1 MAVILDLLD
10 TSIRL
15 LYEEKAIHSNG
26 FVFNTGN
33 EFVFGE
39 VAEKNYRTQP
49 REVNNKFWWQLGT
62 ESLQL
67 SFGPARHT
75 ADLVHQHLLSLS
87 QDASESNEIAL
98 AVSGSMSKEQLSLL
112 LGIIE
117 QCPFTAL
124 GIIHRSALLA
134 ANVSTHT
141 SILHLE
147 LQLHQAMI
155 VELERRDDSFSV
167 TGSSVIPGMG
177 WLQLKERYASVIAAN
192 FINQTRFDPRKQAH
206 TDQLLY
212 DQMPKLINELFKH
225 DEAVCE
231 IQGHVARLCSTDMQ
245 HITDELIVR
254 IKGIHQD
261 LDQRPVLLETPTST
275 LPGINQIPH
284 IISSTT
290 LKPSIINSIKLDPN
304 SLRLIK
310 AVPCTPAPMKKIPKP
325 IDEKLPKKTRPTH
338 WMDEHFTAH
347 PLGDGIIS
355 DNIRLHCIE
364 EDWFASQA
372 NQLTCNSNPVSKQAL
387 MPGDRLQ
394 FNEEVVVLINLRSDS

>member
-33 EFVFGE
+33 EFIFGE

-117 QCPFTAL
+117 QCPMTAL

-167 TGSSVIPGMG
+167 NGYSVIHGMG
-177 WLQLKERYASVIAAN
+177 LIQLKELYAS
-192 FINQTRFDPRKQAH
+192 
-206 TDQLLY
+206 
-212 DQMPKLINELFKH
+212 
-225 DEAVCE
+225 
-231 IQGHVARLCSTDMQ
+231 
-245 HITDELIVR
+245 
-254 IKGIHQD
+254 
-261 LDQRPVLLETPTST
+261 
-275 LPGINQIPH
+275 
-284 IISSTT
+284 
-290 LKPSIINSIKLDPN
+290 
-304 SLRLIK
+304 
-310 AVPCTPAPMKKIPKP
+310 
-325 IDEKLPKKTRPTH
+325 
-338 WMDEHFTAH
+338 
-347 PLGDGIIS
+347 
-355 DNIRLHCIE
+355 
-364 EDWFASQA
+364 
-372 NQLTCNSNPVSKQAL
+372 
-387 MPGDRLQ
+387 
-394 FNEEVVVLINLRSDS
+394 